1 MIHSAVRAP
10 ASFPYVFKT
19 KILYLNINNFFF
31 NIVLKIKFAKNCN
44 IKITCSS
51 SNLTYGFVKNKI
63 AGGNPPNFKSVY
75 IKIDI
80 WDFLFKS
87 KVGFNFLWF
96 SFQAFPYAEVFINA
110 IIVRFYNF

>member
-1 MIHSAVRAP
+1 ME
-10 ASFPYVFKT
+10 
-19 KILYLNINNFFF
+19 KIYIY
-31 NIVLKIKFAKNCN
+31 
-44 IKITCSS
+44 
-51 SNLTYGFVKNKI
+51 SNKGFVKNKI

-110 IIVRFYNF
+110 IIVRFYNFKLIFKFYYCASAEFKILWMISFPIYFRFLYKYNLVWSY